1 MKVSL
6 IITTYNWPEALR
18 LSLMSAARQTQLP
31 DEVIVADDGS
41 GEETRLLI
49 ADMAHGYPCT
59 LKHAWQED
67 RGFRAAESRNN
78 ALRQC
83 EGDYVIFIDGD
94 IVMERHFVEDHAR
107 MAERGYYVIGS
118 RARVSE
124 ELTGQLIKEGTV
136 NLHWYTR
143 GVYQR
148 LNALYLPMLRSLT
161 QNYRRRVPLYGRS
174 CNMAVF
180 YDDLM
185 RVNGFDSS
193 LEGYGYEDTD
203 IIARLNNSG
212 LKKKFAKFRAI
223 EYHLY
228 HKEKEF
234 VPDNEAIF
242 KRNLGIV
249 ACKNG
254 IRKG

>member
-1 MKVSL
+1 
-6 IITTYNWPEALR
+6 
-18 LSLMSAARQTQLP
+18 
-31 DEVIVADDGS
+31 
-41 GEETRLLI
+41 
-49 ADMAHGYPCT
+49 
-59 LKHAWQED
+59 
-67 RGFRAAESRNN
+67 
-78 ALRQC
+78 
-83 EGDYVIFIDGD
+83 
-94 IVMERHFVEDHAR
+94 
-107 MAERGYYVIGS
+107 
-118 RARVSE
+118 
-124 ELTGQLIKEGTV
+124 
-136 NLHWYTR
+136 
-143 GVYQR
+143 
-148 LNALYLPMLRSLT
+148 
-161 QNYRRRVPLYGRS
+161 
-174 CNMAVF
+174 MAVF